1 MKQRASIVLFTSAI
15 CVFNYS
21 LLSQEPPDTQILKF
35 TWTKERIGWESN
47 PLAATNENASEA
59 RERVRTERRVT
70 SPLEENLNREKKE
83 EQKKSAPPP
92 RYVFNYKVT
101 LQNNSAKAIREID
114 WDYIFTDTSTGEVV
128 GRREFTSTEKIGA
141 GKKKELS
148 VRVSSPPALTV
159 SVYKLGENE
168 GAGLTQAIAILRI
181 LYEDGTEWKA
191 NM

>member
-1 MKQRASIVLFTSAI
+1 MRSKASFIVLSAAI
-15 CVFNYS
+15 CFFNYCV
-21 LLSQEPPDTQILKF
+21 LSQEPPDTQVLKYS
-35 TWTKERIGWESN
+35 WTKERIGWESN
-47 PLAATNENASEA
+47 PLAATVENASEA

-83 EQKKSAPPP
+83 EQKKTVPPP

-101 LQNNSAKAIREID
+101 VQNNSTKAIKEID
-114 WDYIFTDTSTGEVV
+114 WDYIFTDSSTGEVV
-128 GRREFTSTEKIGA
+128 GRREFTSTEKIGP

-168 GAGLTQAIAILRI
+168 GAGLTQAIAVLRI
-181 LYEDGTEWKA
+181 LYDDGTEWKT
-191 NM
+191 N